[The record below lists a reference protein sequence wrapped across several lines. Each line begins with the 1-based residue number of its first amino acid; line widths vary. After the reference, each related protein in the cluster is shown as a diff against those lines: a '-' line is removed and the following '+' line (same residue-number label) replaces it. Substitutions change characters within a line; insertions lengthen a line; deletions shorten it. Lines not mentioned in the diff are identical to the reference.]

1 MFAIIH
7 CCLTIQMIS
16 SSSFILEL
24 LFLNVVRSS
33 VLDSQRMLRFMQ
45 DILKTFSVSDA
56 GNTTSFRGPPEP
68 RLPSTALVVLQL
80 VTTVDIFSH
89 LMYTL

>member
-1 MFAIIH
+1 
-7 CCLTIQMIS
+7 
-16 SSSFILEL
+16 
-24 LFLNVVRSS
+24 
-33 VLDSQRMLRFMQ
+33 MQ